1 MTIDYSKHP
10 DQLVPAVVQDPRTRR
25 VLMLGYMNEAALEKT
40 RSSGL
45 VTFYSRSRNCLW
57 TKGETSGNLLHVREI
72 LPDCDQDTLLILAE
86 PAGPVC
92 HTGTDTCFGQENTPP
107 FLSLLER
114 VIENRREASAETSYT
129 ASLFGKGRAR
139 IAQKVVEEAGEL
151 AIEAMSENHDLF
163 LEEAADLVYHV
174 LVLLADKGSCLD
186 DVLDVLRRRHE
197 QGHSLRQ

>member
-10 DQLVPAVVQDPRTRR
+10 DQLVPAVIQDSRTRR

-45 VTFYSRSRNCLW
+45 VTFYSRSRDCLW

-72 LPDCDQDTLLILAE
+72 LLDCDQDTLLISAE

-92 HTGTDTCFGQENTPP
+92 HTGEDTCFGQENNPP
-107 FLSLLER
+107 FLSLLEK
-114 VIENRREASAETSYT
+114 VIESRREASPETSYT
-129 ASLFGKGRAR
+129 ASLFRKGRAK

-151 AIEAMSENHDLF
+151 VIEAMSDNQAQF
-163 LEEAADLVYHV
+163 VEEAADLIYHI
-174 LVLLADKGSCLD
+174 LVLLADRGFCLD

>member
-57 TKGETSGNLLHVREI
+57 TKGETSGNLLYVREI
-72 LPDCDQDTLLILAE
+72 LPDCDRDTLLILAE

-92 HTGTDTCFGQENTPP
+92 HTGTDTCFGQENNPP
-107 FLSLLER
+107 FLSFLEE
-114 VIENRREASAETSYT
+114 VIESRRGASPETSYT
-129 ASLFGKGRAR
+129 AKLFGKGRAR

-163 LEEAADLVYHV
+163 LEEAADLIYHV
-174 LVLLADKGSCLD
+174 LVLLADKASCLD
-186 DVLDVLRRRHE
+186 DVLDVLRKRHK
-197 QGHSLRQ
+197 QGHSRRQ

>member
-10 DQLVPAVVQDPRTRR
+10 DQLVPAVIQDSRTQR

-45 VTFYSRSRNCLW
+45 VTFYSRSRDCLW

-72 LPDCDQDTLLILAE
+72 LLDCDQDTLLILAE

-92 HTGTDTCFGQENTPP
+92 HTGEDTCFRQENTPP
-107 FLSLLER
+107 FLSLLET
-114 VIENRREASAETSYT
+114 VIENRRQASPETSYT
-129 ASLFGKGRAR
+129 ASLFRKGRAK

-151 AIEAMSENHDLF
+151 AIEAMGENHDHF
-163 LEEAADLVYHV
+163 LEEAADLIYHV
-174 LVLLADKGSCLD
+174 LVLLADKGYCLD
-186 DVLDVLRRRHE
+186 DVLDVLRRRHK
-197 QGHSLRQ
+197 QGHSRSQ

>member
-10 DQLVPAVVQDPRTRR
+10 DRLVPAVVQDSRTRR
-25 VLMLGYMNEAALEKT
+25 VLMLGYMNEAAFEKT

-72 LPDCDQDTLLILAE
+72 LLDCDRDTLLISAE

-92 HTGTDTCFGQENTPP
+92 HTGADTCFGQENTAP
-107 FLSLLER
+107 FLDLLES
-114 VIENRREASAETSYT
+114 VIESRRQASSETSYT
-129 ASLFGKGRAR
+129 ASLLRKGRGK

-151 AIEAMSENHDLF
+151 AIEAMGENHDLF
-163 LEEAADLVYHV
+163 LEEAADLIFHV
-174 LVLLADKGSCLD
+174 LVLLADKGHRLD
-186 DVLDVLRRRHE
+186 DVSEVLRKRHE
-197 QGHSLRQ
+197 LGHSRSR

>member
-1 MTIDYSKHP
+1 MTVDYSKHP

-25 VLMLGYMNEAALEKT
+25 VLMLGYMNQAALEKT

-72 LPDCDQDTLLILAE
+72 LLDCDQDTLLILAE

-92 HTGTDTCFGQENTPP
+92 HTGADTCFGQKNTLP
-107 FLSLLER
+107 FLSHLEE
-114 VIENRREASAETSYT
+114 VIENRRQASPETSYT
-129 ASLFGKGRAR
+129 ASLFRKGTAK

-151 AIEAMSENHDLF
+151 VIEAMGENQDQF
-163 LEEAADLVYHV
+163 LDEAADLIYHV
-174 LVLLADKGSCLD
+174 LVLLADKERCLD

-197 QGHSLRQ
+197 QGHSHRQ

>member
-57 TKGETSGNLLHVREI
+57 TKGETSGNLLYVREI

-92 HTGTDTCFGQENTPP
+92 HTGADTCFGQENTPP
-107 FLSLLER
+107 FLGHLER
-114 VIENRREASAETSYT
+114 VIENRREAAPETSYT
-129 ASLFGKGRAR
+129 ATLFGKGRAR

-151 AIEAMSENHDLF
+151 AIEAMGENRDLF
-163 LEEAADLVYHV
+163 LEEAADLLYHV

-186 DVLDVLRRRHE
+186 DVLEVLRKRHK
-197 QGHSLRQ
+197 QGHSRRQ